1 MPSQYAEPL
10 ERLEACLEELLGV
23 EAVFRTTTEKQDL
36 LVRAARARTRLQA
49 LEIAVLA
56 VADDIAE
63 TTGARTTATWL
74 AETTRDAHGR
84 VRDQARLGTA
94 LETRWHKLAKA
105 FGRGEVN
112 LAQVRVID
120 KALTDLPQA
129 VGEDLLTKAETFLVE
144 HAAVHGP
151 RELAVLG
158 ARVLEHLAPETAEQA
173 EYARLLAE
181 EDRAAATTRLSFHR
195 RGDGTTD
202 IHARLPDHAANRLRA
217 YTDAIANPRRST
229 HTDDFTA
236 LPVERRRGIAF
247 QSLLETVLDKD
258 LPQHG
263 QSATSIIVTIP
274 HQTLLTGLGT
284 ATTSTGD
291 TITAGQAR
299 RLACQA
305 AILPAILDGD
315 SEVLDLGRTQ
325 RFFKGPLRKA
335 LDLRD
340 TECTTR
346 GCHVPAAYCHGHHY
360 RQPWAHGGTTSLHN
374 GKLLCPF
381 HHHRAHHPNW
391 DTHHHPDGTTTYTRR
406 Q

>member
-1 MPSQYAEPL
+1 MSSQYAEPL
-10 ERLEACLEELLGV
+10 TRLETCLDELLGIA
-23 EAVFRTTTEKQDL
+23 AVFRTTTEKQDL
-36 LVRAARARTRLQA
+36 LLRAARARTRLQA
-49 LEIAVLA
+49 LETAVLT
-56 VADDIAE
+56 VADDVADKA
-63 TTGARTTATWL
+63 GARSPAAWL
-74 AETTRDAHGR
+74 AVETRDAHGR
-84 VRDQARLGTA
+84 LRDQARLGTA

-105 FGRGEVN
+105 FGKGEVN

-129 VGEDLLTKAETFLVE
+129 VGEDLIGKAESFLVD
-144 HAAVHGP
+144 HASQHGP

-229 HTDDFTA
+229 HDDDFTA

-360 RQPWAHGGTTSLHN
+360 RQPWAHGGNTSLHN

>member
-1 MPSQYAEPL
+1 MSSQYAEPL

-84 VRDQARLGTA
+84 VRDQARLGKA
-94 LETRWHKLAKA
+94 LETRWHKLAHA
-105 FGRGEVN
+105 FGRGQVN

-129 VGEDLLTKAETFLVE
+129 VGEDLLGKAETFLVD
-144 HAAVHGP
+144 HASQHGP

-158 ARVLEHLAPETAEQA
+158 ARVLEYLAPETAEQA

-217 YTDAIANPRRST
+217 YTDAIANPRRSS
-229 HTDDFTA
+229 HDDDFTA

-315 SEVLDLGRTQ
+315 SEVLDLGRTS

-335 LDLRD
+335 MDLRD
-340 TECTTR
+340 KECTTR
-346 GCHVPAAYCHGHHY
+346 GCHVPAAFCHGHHY
-360 RQPWAHGGTTSLHN
+360 RQPWAHGGTTSLKD